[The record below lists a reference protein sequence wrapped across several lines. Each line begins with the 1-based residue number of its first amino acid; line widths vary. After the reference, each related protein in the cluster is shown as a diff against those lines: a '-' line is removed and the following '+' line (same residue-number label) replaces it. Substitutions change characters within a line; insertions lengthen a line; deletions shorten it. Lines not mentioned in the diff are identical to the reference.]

1 MPRLTRHHA
10 HWPPGVPHTLELE
23 DCNLFDHL
31 EASARRVPDKA
42 AVIYY
47 GRATSFRALH
57 AAALALAGY
66 LQQRLGVRRGDR
78 VLLMMQNCPQFFMA
92 YYAAMRCDAVVVALN
107 PMSTQQEIAFYA
119 HDSGARVLVT
129 TQDLVDRATGLL
141 DDDVLDT
148 LLVGATSEF
157 AGGPQDVPYLEIPAF
172 VREPCHVET
181 RPRVH
186 DLAGALASGIA
197 PGPMHAGGRD
207 LAVVGYTS
215 GTTGRPKGS
224 MLTHRNF
231 VYTMA
236 HRALWQSDREEEHEL
251 LALPI
256 SHLAGMRVMNQAVRL
271 GRTLVLLARWDA
283 QAAVEL
289 IERLHI
295 QSWPAVPTMF
305 AEVFAREDIRRRD
318 LSSLKRIYGGA
329 SVMPES
335 LAREMFERLG
345 LTFLESYGM
354 TEFCGLSHSNPPQAA
369 RRQCA
374 GIPVINC
381 DARVIDPD
389 TGAELGV
396 NEDGEIVMCGPTLF
410 EGYWNNPE
418 ATAAAFIEIE
428 GKRFLRSGDIGH
440 FDEDGYFYVT
450 DRLKRM
456 INASG
461 LKIWPAEI
469 ESLLYSHVAVQ
480 EACVISAHDAH
491 RGETVKA
498 LVVLRPAARGT
509 LTPQELA
516 AWSRE
521 RLSAYKVPRLIEFVD
536 ALPKTATGKILWREL
551 QALQDERDRAAAA
564 PAA

>member
-10 HWPPGVPHTLELE
+10 HWPPGVPHTLALE

-31 EASARRVPDKA
+31 EASARRVPEKA
-42 AVIYY
+42 AVVYY
-47 GRATSFRALH
+47 GRETSFRALH
-57 AAALALAGY
+57 AAALTLAGY
-66 LQQRLGVRRGDR
+66 LQQRLGVRQGDR
-78 VLLMMQNCPQFFMA
+78 VLLMMQNCPQFFIA
-92 YYAAMRCDAVVVALN
+92 YYAAMRCDAVVVAMN
-107 PMSTQQEIAFYA
+107 PMSTQHEIAFYA
-119 HDSGARVLVT
+119 QDSGARILVT
-129 TQDLVDRATGLL
+129 TQDLADRAVGLL
-141 DDDVLDT
+141 DEGALDA

-157 AGGPQDVPYLEIPAF
+157 AGSAEDVPYLEIPAF
-172 VREPCHVET
+172 VREPRRVET
-181 RPRVH
+181 RPQVH

-197 PGPMHAGGRD
+197 PGPMRAGGRD

-215 GTTGRPKGS
+215 GTTGRPKGA

-231 VYTMA
+231 AYTMA
-236 HRALWQSDREEEHEL
+236 HRALWQKDREEEHEL
-251 LALPI
+251 LTLPI

-289 IERLHI
+289 IERLRI

-305 AEVFAREDIRRRD
+305 AEVFAREDIGWRD
-318 LSSLKRIYGGA
+318 LSSLRRIYGGA

-335 LAREMFERLG
+335 LARDMHERLG

-396 NEDGEIVMCGPTLF
+396 NEAGEIVMHGPTLF

-418 ATAAAFIEIE
+418 ATAAAFIEID

-469 ESLLYSHVAVQ
+469 ESLLYGHAAVQ
-480 EACVISAHDAH
+480 EACVISARDPH

-509 LTPQELA
+509 LTPQQLVD
-516 AWSRE
+516 WSRE

-551 QALQDERDRAAAA
+551 QARQDERDRAAATA
-564 PAA
+564 